1 MEFFIKKK
9 KKLMIMLWKYKIW
22 PYTIHGIKWKQKFN
36 YRKSDLIF
44 SASIVRKN
52 YYYNYY

>member
-1 MEFFIKKK
+1 
-9 KKLMIMLWKYKIW
+9 MIMLWKYKIW